1 MSLYVLFVSLIC
13 VNDVKKIIWLF
24 FLIKIVMLCYIE
36 REVIMIYK
44 RDVRNILGW
53 LFRCIVKYVGFF
65 FVFIVGNI
73 ENIV

>member
-24 FLIKIVMLCYIE
+24 FFIKIMMLCYIE

-53 LFRCIVKYVGFF
+53 LFRSIVKYVGFF

>member
-1 MSLYVLFVSLIC
+1 
-13 VNDVKKIIWLF
+13 
-24 FLIKIVMLCYIE
+24 MLCYIE

-44 RDVRNILGW
+44 RDVINILGW
-53 LFRCIVKYVGFF
+53 LFRSIVKYVGFF